1 MKTTIQGAP
10 GKISKWIVNFM
21 ATDKPF
27 LEDAKKEK
35 SERVPFMIRH
45 KYKVQTGSYQD
56 HLFHTINGESD
67 KPLHILYFHGGALSL
82 NGSIAHWMMI
92 DKWVKKTNAKATY
105 FMYPLL
111 PQYKTTEIYERSAE
125 MTKIVMDAYPNDQF
139 VLAGDSAGG
148 IVILHILQSL
158 KEKAFKHVFLL
169 SPWIDFALKNPEIPS
184 YEANDPMLAMHR
196 FVGYEELD
204 DVSEHG
210 IFENPMDY
218 TYQVKMS
225 IYQGTYDLL
234 CPDVMLFEQKHPDVD
249 LRIYEACPHVF
260 MLFPMKQ
267 ADDVNQDIISKLM
280 K

>member
-1 MKTTIQGAP
+1 
-10 GKISKWIVNFM
+10 
-21 ATDKPF
+21 
-27 LEDAKKEK
+27 
-35 SERVPFMIRH
+35 
-45 KYKVQTGSYQD
+45 
-56 HLFHTINGESD
+56 
-67 KPLHILYFHGGALSL
+67 
-82 NGSIAHWMMI
+82 
-92 DKWVKKTNAKATY
+92 
-105 FMYPLL
+105 
-111 PQYKTTEIYERSAE
+111 

-225 IYQGTYDLL
+225 IY
-234 CPDVMLFEQKHPDVD
+234 P
-249 LRIYEACPHVF
+249 
-260 MLFPMKQ
+260 
-267 ADDVNQDIISKLM
+267 
-280 K
+280 